1 MMNRIAEIRET
12 DRLTQEELAEEPTKH
27 RPCGSGA
34 NQITTRAMSD
44 TDGKIT
50 RFPRSTEAQC
60 KGYHAGR
67 RGCTEHD
74 NPYELDTRE
83 ARAWLRGL
91 NEGRMRQLTV
101 VRSH

>member
-1 MMNRIAEIRET
+1 MVAIGCQTFYDQGFPNR
-12 DRLTQEELAEEPTKH
+12 LQ
-27 RPCGSGA
+27 
-34 NQITTRAMSD
+34 
-44 TDGKIT
+44 IT

-67 RGCTEHD
+67 RGCTAHD

-101 VRSH
+101 VRSQ